1 MKLLLIF
8 IYLITSNISYALEK
22 PNIKNLVLSKNP
34 KIYEE
39 VVFKDS
45 NDYDVNLDDFKGK
58 LLILNFWATWCAPCR
73 EEMPSL
79 DDLQSNS
86 NFDNLKIFPINI
98 GQENLSKSDA
108 FFKEIGIQNL
118 EIYFDAPIT
127 LAKKFSLRGV
137 PTTILFNKKG
147 EEFGRIMGTI
157 DFNNL
162 EFINWLKTFAYL
174 GLDSK
179 EPVTVGSSKVAPRD
193 VLAAVLP
200 NPAKLGHLMHGK
212 TCAGTWVKGTLDGV
226 SRELYLYHVADNETT
241 MREWGAQAVLWQ
253 TAVCPVVALELLAT
267 GVWAGTGVKG
277 PDAFDSVPFLN
288 LLGEYGTHHG
298 MVELGSG
305 LWPSPR
311 PASKPSWDRPVQ
323 RPSVRLR

>member
-8 IYLITSNISYALEK
+8 IYLITSNIGYALEK
-22 PNIKNLVLSKNP
+22 PNIKNLVLSKNT

-45 NDYDVNLDDFKGK
+45 NNYDVNLDDFKGK

-86 NFDNLKIFPINI
+86 NFDNLKIFLINI
-98 GQENLSKSDA
+98 GQENFTKSDS
-108 FFKEIGIQNL
+108 FFKELGIQNL

-147 EEFGRIMGTI
+147 EEFGRIMGSI

-162 EFINWLKTFAYL
+162 EFINWLKQY
-174 GLDSK
+174 D
-179 EPVTVGSSKVAPRD
+179 
-193 VLAAVLP
+193 
-200 NPAKLGHLMHGK
+200 
-212 TCAGTWVKGTLDGV
+212 
-226 SRELYLYHVADNETT
+226 
-241 MREWGAQAVLWQ
+241 
-253 TAVCPVVALELLAT
+253 
-267 GVWAGTGVKG
+267 
-277 PDAFDSVPFLN
+277 
-288 LLGEYGTHHG
+288 
-298 MVELGSG
+298 
-305 LWPSPR
+305 
-311 PASKPSWDRPVQ
+311 
-323 RPSVRLR
+323 